1 MPKPPKPPK
10 TGEKP
15 EKRPQQVFTLLVE
28 LGRSPDDDLPPKATG
43 AGLLLYATGVDEAEA
58 VREAVAVLKTAGV
71 APLNVT
77 SYGTLDERLASGDTV
92 PEEEREL
99 MARALNENAVIV
111 AQKTYFT
118 DEDDGD

>member
-1 MPKPPKPPK
+1 MAKPD
-10 TGEKP
+10 KP
-15 EKRPQQVFTLLVE
+15 EKRPQLVYTLLVE
-28 LGRSPDDDLPPKATG
+28 LGRSAEDDLPADATG
-43 AGLLLYATGVDEAEA
+43 AALLIYATGVDEAEA

-77 SYGTLDERLASGDTV
+77 SYGTLEERLAAGDTV

-99 MARALNENAVIV
+99 MARALDENAVIV

-118 DEDDGD
+118 GEEDGD